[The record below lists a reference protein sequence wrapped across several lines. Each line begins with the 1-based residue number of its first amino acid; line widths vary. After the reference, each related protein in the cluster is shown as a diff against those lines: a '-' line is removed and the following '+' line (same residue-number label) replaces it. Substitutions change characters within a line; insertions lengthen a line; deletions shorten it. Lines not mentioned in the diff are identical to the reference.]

1 MLDTL
6 ARYWWTV
13 ALRGTVAILFGL
25 LALIWPTITAL
36 VLVLLF
42 GAYVLVDGVLAL
54 GSAIFGGRAAGA
66 GLDGRSRAWL
76 VVEGIAGI
84 GFGIITF
91 IWPQATTLVLL
102 WLIAAW
108 AIVTGVIEIVAAVRL
123 RREIRGEWLLAL
135 AGVLSVG
142 FGLLLAIWP
151 AAGALTLI
159 VLIGAYAIVFG
170 AVLIG
175 LAMRLR
181 RMRPDAA
188 RIDGIR
194 PATA

>member
-13 ALRGTVAILFGL
+13 ALRGAVAILFGL

-36 VLVLLF
+36 ALVLLF

-54 GSAIFGGRAAGA
+54 GSALFGGRAA

-76 VVEGIAGI
+76 VVEGIAGVGI
-84 GFGIITF
+84 GIITF

-188 RIDGIR
+188 RLDSIR